1 MASLC
6 IPTRNPNKWW
16 TPILEVTHVVM
27 APILSNQHLSLRC
40 NAAILQNQ
48 GNCDI
53 VLSNGFTLAPGQS
66 YMIGAYNEL
75 NVVIFDVSVAFLP
88 NTAPDPETAI
98 LRLEIVEITAKL
110 TGAGY
115 YIDQPVVNPT

>member
-1 MASLC
+1 
-6 IPTRNPNKWW
+6 
-16 TPILEVTHVVM
+16 M

-48 GNCDI
+48 GDCNI
-53 VLSNGFTLAPGQS
+53 VLSNGFTLTPGQS

-75 NVVIFDVSVAFLP
+75 NIVIFDVNIAFKP
-88 NTAPDPETAI
+88 DTAPDPETAT
-98 LRLEIVEITAKL
+98 LRLEVVEITAKL

-115 YIDQPVVNPT
+115 YIDQPVVNPI